1 METDLISEPFHIHRP
16 LAGPSEAEE
25 AEHLLGGPD
34 EQAAALAVDGLHEEQ
49 HGVHVL
55 QSSLHTC
62 QRGNTLLLS
71 LSLSLPRFLT
81 LSFFLSLSQVRYLQI
96 MLSFS
101 CYPIYFFLN
110 LFDLQ

>member
-1 METDLISEPFHIHRP
+1 MKTDLISEPFHIHRP

-25 AEHLLGGPD
+25 AEHLLGGAD

-62 QRGNTLLLS
+62 QRGNTLILS
-71 LSLSLPRFLT
+71 LSLFLFVSLSF
-81 LSFFLSLSQVRYLQI
+81 SFFLSLSQVRYLQI
-96 MLSFS
+96 SFS
-101 CYPIYFFLN
+101 YNPIYFVN
-110 LFDLQ
+110 LFDRQ

>member
-1 METDLISEPFHIHRP
+1 VKTDLISEPFHIHRP
-16 LAGPSEAEE
+16 LVGPSQAEE

-34 EQAAALAVDGLHEEQ
+34 EQAAALAVDGVHEEQ

-71 LSLSLPRFLT
+71 LSRSLT
-81 LSFFLSLSQVRYLQI
+81 LSLSLSLFFSLSQVRYFQI
-96 MLSFS
+96 MLSFLLS
-101 CYPIYFFLN
+101 DLFL
-110 LFDLQ
+110 FKFV